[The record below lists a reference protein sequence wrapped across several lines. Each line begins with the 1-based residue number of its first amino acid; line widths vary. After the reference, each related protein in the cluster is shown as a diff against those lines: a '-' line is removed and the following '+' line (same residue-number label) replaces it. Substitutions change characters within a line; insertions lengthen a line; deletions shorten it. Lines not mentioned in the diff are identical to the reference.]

1 MILRIFSI
9 LFLSALIA
17 ALAFGQGSDIPQEYQ
32 VKAKYLLNIPMFIE
46 IQPQVRIGATYT
58 IGLIGDTPLE
68 SILAASKGKIIKNR
82 PLMIRRV
89 FEPAQMEG
97 CQMLFIS
104 SSERHRLQ
112 ALLPEAH
119 RRGILTVSDMRDFAR
134 LGGIFSLLTIDNR
147 IVFDLNLSSA
157 DKASL
162 AFSSHLLKLA
172 HDIIN

>member
-1 MILRIFSI
+1 
-9 LFLSALIA
+9 
-17 ALAFGQGSDIPQEYQ
+17 
-32 VKAKYLLNIPMFIE
+32 
-46 IQPQVRIGATYT
+46 
-58 IGLIGDTPLE
+58 
-68 SILAASKGKIIKNR
+68 
-82 PLMIRRV
+82 MIRRV
-89 FEPAQMEG
+89 LEPAQMEG

-112 ALLPEAH
+112 VLLPEAH